1 MSLMLAYNTGLSS
14 DIFYINFRL
23 AFWVHKFILFLSP
36 KSLHETFFD
45 ITNSRPEFN
54 DLSSKMLLVNITA

>member
-1 MSLMLAYNTGLSS
+1 MSLMLAYIIGLSS
-14 DIFYINFRL
+14 DIFYITCRL

-36 KSLHETFFD
+36 ESLHESFFD

-54 DLSSKMLLVNITA
+54 DFSTKMLLVNITA